1 LLLYQGQML
10 GSAMRVARVTEDE
23 VRSAIRS
30 SGFSAIDEVE
40 AVILETDG
48 SFSVINK
55 GSGDSRSSLS
65 GVMTPGPR
73 NIEL

>member
-1 LLLYQGQML
+1 ML
-10 GSAMRVARVTEDE
+10 KSAMRAARVTEDE

-30 SGFSAIDEVE
+30 SGLSAMDEVD

-48 SFSVINK
+48 SFSVVK
-55 GSGDSRSSLS
+55 RGAGDSRSSLS

-73 NIEL
+73 DIQV